1 MSEWERLWSKKI
13 TGFLFLSIPF
23 ILWLTSHYY
32 QKANLKLSPTVPE
45 YTVFANFPI
54 MGLNEQLLSTFNLL
68 TLVFVVMSITEEYH
82 TGQLRMVML
91 RAYSYRKIFIAKV
104 GVIIFTL
111 ILFLIWYFLSSYFI
125 GYLMFPH
132 TDVLLLFWHK
142 NPATLNQTFVYN
154 LAYYVLALFT
164 IIPVLCVMTLIAVIS
179 PTTTTAIGGGVA
191 FLILSFVYSDILGIL
206 YNVTGIV
213 LLAKL
218 QFTSLLFIQWQG
230 ISLMLAE
237 QPVFVGW
244 NFFILLV
251 YTLFSGL
258 LAFNIFSKRDQFI

>member
-1 MSEWERLWSKKI
+1 
-13 TGFLFLSIPF
+13 
-23 ILWLTSHYY
+23 
-32 QKANLKLSPTVPE
+32 
-45 YTVFANFPI
+45 
-54 MGLNEQLLSTFNLL
+54 
-68 TLVFVVMSITEEYH
+68 
-82 TGQLRMVML
+82 
-91 RAYSYRKIFIAKV
+91 
-104 GVIIFTL
+104 
-111 ILFLIWYFLSSYFI
+111 
-125 GYLMFPH
+125 
-132 TDVLLLFWHK
+132 
-142 NPATLNQTFVYN
+142 
-154 LAYYVLALFT
+154 
-164 IIPVLCVMTLIAVIS
+164 MTLIAVIS